1 MAEHVRDAKLDG
13 LRATAAIAVV
23 YMHYLFLTGLLPRA
37 GGGQV
42 GVLVFFVLSGYLITR
57 ILWLGR
63 LPSFGST
70 YVQFL
75 RRRLTRLYPALIG
88 VVAVATPVMAYFGP
102 EDSSEALRA
111 AAIVLTQTTAFF
123 HVAGAMPVEGW
134 LHAWSLT
141 VEWLFYVLWPLAVL
155 GLRMRQVGAE
165 TTRRV
170 ALALAALLYVASLP
184 LSPLA
189 FYYAPLANLAV
200 MLVGAALAL
209 GHVQRSEGRYPGR
222 DARVSDMGF
231 LLFLVIVFLPSNVAG
246 LVLYR
251 YSMFP
256 IAVIAACVILDQR
269 PGTSSLS
276 QRLLE
281 SRPMQSLGLASYSL
295 YLWHLP
301 VLWTTW
307 WALPQFTPAM
317 RVLIALAI
325 LVPAVYVSY
334 RFLEKPWLR
343 GLPSASRTSTPA
355 TEPRRA
361 EPLLEG

>member
-1 MAEHVRDAKLDG
+1 MYFHF
-13 LRATAAIAVV
+13 
-23 YMHYLFLTGLLPRA
+23 LFLTGLMPRA

-57 ILWLGR
+57 ILWAAA
-63 LPSFGST
+63 LPNLSSVYT
-70 YVQFL
+70 TFL
-75 RRRLTRLYPALIG
+75 RRRATRLYPPLVG
-88 VVAVATPVMAYFGP
+88 VVIVCAPVMAYFGP
-102 EDSSEALRA
+102 ESAGDAIRA

-123 HVAGAMPVEGW
+123 HLAGAMPDQGW

-141 VEWLFYVLWPLAVL
+141 VEWLFYLLWPLVVL
-155 GLRMRQVGAE
+155 TLRVRQVGAE
-165 TTRRV
+165 RMRRV
-170 ALALAALLYVASLP
+170 ALALACMLYLASLP

-222 DARVSDMGF
+222 EPRVSDMAF
-231 LLFLVIVFLPSNVAG
+231 VLFLVIVFLPSNVAG

-256 IAVIAACVILDQR
+256 IAVIAAYVILDQR
-269 PGTSSLS
+269 PGTNGFS

-281 SRPMQSLGLASYSL
+281 SRPMRALGLSSYSL

-301 VLWTTW
+301 VLWTAW
-307 WALPQFTPAM
+307 WALPEVAPSI

-325 LVPAVYVSY
+325 LVPAVFVSY
-334 RFLEKPWLR
+334 RLLEKPRLR
-343 GLPSASRTSTPA
+343 GLPSTSA
-355 TEPRRA
+355 TAPRPMESRRA
-361 EPLLEG
+361 ETLLEG